1 MPSFTANTRA
11 EVDAQGAAMSRAIT
25 KYCDGRGIEICIQRP
40 SKKRDQEK
48 AFNAKI
54 TDIARFGVIEYEGRK
69 VNFAEQ
75 PGSAFDVAKAFI
87 IVWFESELRAQGK
100 VLTKPSTWA
109 IEPVSMMPLMLRA
122 SSSLFTAKE
131 MGWAIE
137 FVNVI
142 GAENKIPWSDDKTKI
157 YAEYP
162 EMTNKVV

>member
-1 MPSFTANTRA
+1 MPSFTAKTRA

-54 TDIARFGVIEYEGRK
+54 TDIARFGVIEHEGYK
-69 VNFAEQ
+69 VNFSEQ
-75 PGSAFDVAKAFI
+75 PGDAFDVAKAFI
-87 IVWFESELRAQGK
+87 IVWFESDLRSQGLA
-100 VLTKPSTWA
+100 LTKPSTWA

-142 GAENKIPWSDDKTKI
+142 GADNKIPWSDEKTNS
-157 YAEYP
+157 YESYP
-162 EMTNKVV
+162 EMLAK